1 MKWGIKY
8 LLPVISIGIC
18 ILLGWSIYK
27 YVNRERFEVG
37 GPKNAVVFT
46 NDAYAG
52 FGSVFFFMIQA
63 YIYAKKNGNDFRI
76 KDDGWAY
83 KYDKGWHDYF
93 DSLDDYDPSVKYDEV
108 KHSSHNNNYD
118 IPDYTFNE
126 YSDAIQEVLKPV
138 RRIQDMAKRTINSM
152 NGPYVSI
159 YVRRGDKVEGSNT
172 EMEAADLSKVI
183 ASTGIKSGNVFVM
196 TDDYSVVE
204 EIRRLLPDCTVTTL
218 TSPNTRGSFHHN
230 IRKNTAEE
238 QRQHGEELF
247 SSIEV
252 FHNATQG
259 WADGRSN
266 MGRLLK
272 LRDPA
277 KVTLY
282 PSDEVPPDSIIRP
295 WYPFCELYIG

>member
-1 MKWGIKY
+1 MKWTIKY

-18 ILLGWSIYK
+18 LVLGWFIYK
-27 YVNRERFEVG
+27 YVNRKRFEAG

-46 NDAYAG
+46 NDACAG

-76 KDDGWAY
+76 KDDGWVY
-83 KYDKGWHDYF
+83 TYEKGWHDYF
-93 DSLDDYDPSVKYDEV
+93 DSLDEYDLAVKYDEI
-108 KHSSHNNNYD
+108 KHSSHNKNDD
-118 IPDYTFNE
+118 IPDYTFQE
-126 YSDAIQEVLKPV
+126 YSDAIQEVVKPN
-138 RRIQDMAKRTINSM
+138 RRIQDLAKRTINSM

-159 YVRRGDKVEGSNT
+159 YVRRGDKVEGDHT
-172 EMEAADLSKVI
+172 EMEAADLDKVI
-183 ASTGIKSGNVFVM
+183 ASTGIKRGNVFVM

-204 EIRRLLPDCTVTTL
+204 EIRILLPDCKVSTL
-218 TSPNTRGSFHHN
+218 TSPDTRGSFHDN
-230 IRKNTAEE
+230 MRNNTAEE

-247 SSIEV
+247 SSLEV
-252 FHNATQG
+252 FRNGTRG

-272 LRDPA
+272 LQDPA

-282 PSDEVPPDSIIRP
+282 PSDDVSPDTIIRP
-295 WYPFCELYIG
+295 WYPF